1 MKRYTFPQRK
11 HPLRTEMNVP
21 GDKSI
26 SHRAI
31 MLGSLAKGET
41 YITNFLDGED
51 CVRTV
56 DIFRSFGVTIERND
70 TSVRIVSNGYDEFI
84 EPKQPLYFGN
94 SGTTAR
100 LMLGILSGL
109 PLHTVSYGDRY
120 LTVRPM
126 DRVTAPLR
134 KMGAKIDGRKN
145 GSYLPLAVRG
155 TQLQGIHY
163 EMPVKSA
170 QVKSAVLFAGL
181 FANGKT
187 TVIEHVPTRDHTEN
201 MLQSFGAQLDVH
213 DEAITIIGKNKLE
226 ATDIFVPGD
235 ISSAA
240 FWLVAAAIVPE
251 SEITIKD
258 VGLNVTRSGII
269 DVLTQM
275 GSLMHITNERTI
287 GGEKIGDVT
296 ISYRPLRP
304 MTIEKDII
312 PRLIDEL
319 PIIALLAT
327 QANGTTVINDAEELR
342 VKETDRIKA
351 VVDILNTLGANIEE
365 KDDGMIIK
373 GPTPLTGG
381 KIKSYGDHRLAMM
394 GAIASLICKDTVTI
408 DDVDVIDIS
417 YPSFLDDL
425 HRIIQQV

>member
-1 MKRYTFPQRK
+1 
-11 HPLRTEMNVP
+11 
-21 GDKSI
+21 
-26 SHRAI
+26 
-31 MLGSLAKGET
+31 
-41 YITNFLDGED
+41 
-51 CVRTV
+51 
-56 DIFRSFGVTIERND
+56 
-70 TSVRIVSNGYDEFI
+70 
-84 EPKQPLYFGN
+84 
-94 SGTTAR
+94 
-100 LMLGILSGL
+100 
-109 PLHTVSYGDRY
+109 
-120 LTVRPM
+120 
-126 DRVTAPLR
+126 APLR

-373 GPTPLTGG
+373 GPTPLTG
-381 KIKSYGDHRLAMM
+381 
-394 GAIASLICKDTVTI
+394 
-408 DDVDVIDIS
+408 
-417 YPSFLDDL
+417 
-425 HRIIQQV
+425 